1 MRTAKRLLI
10 LLMVIVM
17 AMTAFSVTAGA
28 GIADTAKSITS
39 GKAVKGWIPNEND
52 CEDYKIT
59 VKSSGKLVLDLSI
72 NLKYAN
78 VYVYDENGNR
88 VSLSAE
94 NITSGGFTNDYRQ
107 KTIWNNTVEKFNGKL
122 TYKVNAGIY
131 YIRIKSIDL
140 DSTTWSNPG
149 SGEFTLTATFPS
161 SSSSSTSTG
170 KVSYLTL
177 TMSKG
182 WSLQLGA
189 VVSPSGKK
197 VTWKSSKK
205 SVVSVSSNG
214 LITAKKKG
222 TAIITAKCGSSTKK
236 IKIIVK

>member
-1 MRTAKRLLI
+1 MRTAKRI
-10 LLMVIVM
+10 LTLFMVMVM

-39 GKAVKGWIPNEND
+39 GKAVTTTLYYKETA
-52 CEDYKIT
+52 DYKINVSESGSLNLN
-59 VKSSGKLVLDLSI
+59 VKLNMDRSFI
-72 NLKYAN
+72 
-78 VYVYDENGNR
+78 YVYDVNGNQVK
-88 VSLSAE
+88 VSDFSYV
-94 NITSGGFTNDYRQ
+94 SSDYSYSLPNYIGDGSFH
-107 KTIWNNTVEKFNGKL
+107 TCWNETVEQFSATI
-122 TYKVNAGIY
+122 TYKVSKGTY
-131 YIRIKSIDL
+131 YIRIKR
-140 DSTTWSNPG
+140 NG
-149 SGEFTLTATFPS
+149 SEGDGKVNFTATFP

-189 VVSPSGKK
+189 VVSPTGKK

-205 SVVSVSSNG
+205 SVVSVSSSG

>member
-1 MRTAKRLLI
+1 MRTAKRI
-10 LLMVIVM
+10 LTLFMVMVM
-17 AMTAFSVTAGA
+17 AMTAFSVTVSAA
-28 GIADTAKSITS
+28 SIADTAIAITS
-39 GKAVKGWIPNEND
+39 GKTVKTTLRAWEGDVAE
-52 CEDYKIT
+52 YKINVNT
-59 VKSSGKLVLDLSI
+59 SGDLKLNITTCMEECVLKLYDSDGNMVKPTSHTSISGSVNIDEYKTELRWNKSVE
-72 NLKYAN
+72 KYSGTIIYSVKKGA
-78 VYVYDENGNR
+78 YYI
-88 VSLSAE
+88 SLSRWSSYTTGA
-94 NITSGGFTNDYRQ
+94 GGKGDG
-107 KTIWNNTVEKFNGKL
+107 TVTF
-122 TYKVNAGIY
+122 
-131 YIRIKSIDL
+131 S
-140 DSTTWSNPG
+140 
-149 SGEFTLTATFPS
+149 ATVP
-161 SSSSSTSTG
+161 SSSTSTG

>member
-1 MRTAKRLLI
+1 MSANEAVSAGGVSSSQNGDSYYCAKWN
-10 LLMVIVM
+10 
-17 AMTAFSVTAGA
+17 SVTEKYIGTISY
-28 GIADTAKSITS
+28 GVS
-39 GKAVKGWIPNEND
+39 KG
-52 CEDYKIT
+52 T
-59 VKSSGKLVLDLSI
+59 
-72 NLKYAN
+72 
-78 VYVYDENGNR
+78 
-88 VSLSAE
+88 
-94 NITSGGFTNDYRQ
+94 
-107 KTIWNNTVEKFNGKL
+107 
-122 TYKVNAGIY
+122 Y
-131 YIRIKSIDL
+131 YIRFERS
-140 DSTTWSNPG
+140 SSN
-149 SGEFTLTATFPS
+149 SGNGKINFTATFPSSSESSS